1 MTKGEAE
8 CTVLVVEDDIL
19 IRKSIVSFLSSCG
32 YRLLEAEDGAQGLK
46 LLRQDRPEI
55 LLTDLRMPEMDGSA
69 LLRICLKECPLTEV
83 IIVSGVGSMQDA
95 IELLR
100 LGAFDYIT
108 KPVVDME
115 LIAHSIQ
122 KALQHAAFK
131 KGARDRQAEL
141 EDLVQQRTG
150 ELREQNRQLGQEMQK
165 RRVQEKLVLQAKQ
178 EWERTVDAMPDM
190 IVLLDGEHNVIRSN
204 RAMGHFSRNPSDVP
218 WEPANF
224 HCFHCDNDLH
234 DQCPHSQTM
243 ADGQEHNVEFFDP
256 QLDAYIDV
264 TTVPYN
270 DPDGTL
276 IGSVYIA
283 RDVTVRKRQQEEY
296 ERLFESSLDAIVVTT
311 QNGFVDCNKAA
322 LELFGYSQK
331 AEFLQLHPADVSPEL
346 QPDGVPSAEA
356 ARKRIAEAMERE
368 GTFFEWQHRRKDG
381 SLFLAE
387 VLLSPFLSKDE
398 LVVQGVVRD
407 LTERHQ
413 VEKEREHLQS
423 QLLHAQKLESVG
435 QLAAGIAHEIN
446 TPTQFIGTNIDFIED
461 AVTDLNAFVGQVK
474 EVMATAPDSIREK
487 LETALEDADWEF
499 LAEELPLAVTQSREG
514 VQRVTSIVLA
524 MKEFSHPGS
533 REMISHD
540 LNRIISTTVTVAR
553 NEWKYVSEVE
563 LDLDPE
569 LPMIQLLGDE
579 MGQVI
584 LNMLV
589 NASHAIAEKLGA
601 NPEGEKGRISI
612 TTKMVGDQVEMCLS
626 DTGAGMPEKVQARIF
641 DPFYTTK
648 EVGRGTGQG
657 LAIAHDVVAKHGG
670 EIDVESRLGEG
681 TTFRVILPRG

>member
-1 MTKGEAE
+1 MTMGEAE

-19 IRKSIVSFLSSCG
+19 IRKSIVLFLSSCG
-32 YRLLEAEDGAQGLK
+32 YRLLEAEDGVQGLK
-46 LLRQDRPEI
+46 LLRREKPEI

-69 LLRICLKECPLTEV
+69 LLRTCLKECPLTEV

-122 KALQHAAFK
+122 KALQQAAFK

-141 EDLVQQRTG
+141 EDLVELRTE
-150 ELREQNRQLGQEMQK
+150 ELREQNRQLGREMKK

-190 IVLLDGEHNVIRSN
+190 IVLLDGEHCVIRSN
-204 RAMGHFSRNPSDVP
+204 RAMGHFSRDSSSVP
-218 WEPANF
+218 WKPANF
-224 HCFHCDNDLH
+224 HCFHCDNNLY
-234 DQCPHSQTM
+234 DQCPHLQTM
-243 ADGQEHNVEFFDP
+243 VDGREHNVEFFDP
-256 QLDAYIDV
+256 QLDAYIEV

-283 RDVTVRKRQQEEY
+283 RDVTVRKKQQEQY

-311 QNGFVDCNKAA
+311 QNGFLDCNKAT
-322 LELFGYSQK
+322 LNLFGYSDK
-331 AEFLQLHPADVSPEL
+331 KEFLQLHLADVSPEL
-346 QPDGVPSAEA
+346 QPDGVPSVEA
-356 ARKRIAEAMERE
+356 ARERIAEAMEHE
-368 GTFFEWQHRRKDG
+368 GTSFEWQHRRKDG

-413 VEKEREHLQS
+413 VEKEQEHLQS

-446 TPTQFIGTNIDFIED
+446 TPTQFIGTNIDFIEE
-461 AVTDLNAFVGQVK
+461 AVTDLNTFVGRVK
-474 EVMATAPDSIREK
+474 EVMAEVSDSVREK

-499 LAEELPLAVTQSREG
+499 LSEELPLAVSQSREG

-533 REMISHD
+533 REMVSHD

-563 LDLDPE
+563 VDLDPE
-569 LPMIQLLGDE
+569 LPMIKLLGDE

-601 NPEGEKGRISI
+601 NPEGEKGCIRI
-612 TTKMVGDQVEMCLS
+612 TTKVVGDRVEMCLS
-626 DTGAGMPEKVQARIF
+626 DTGAGMPEEVQARIF

-648 EVGRGTGQG
+648 EVGKGTGQG

-670 EIDVESRLGEG
+670 EIVVESCLGEG
-681 TTFRVILPRG
+681 TTFRVSLPLG